1 MPATAPARRRAVR
14 AAESGR
20 ANIPTTPC
28 PSKQAPSNAHDVDAA
43 RTYQRHSLR
52 ARGDA
57 LPHHQRDATG
67 RAPHTGVSLRA
78 KQKPPQPAKPPQ
90 LESPGLAASPP
101 DGASHGAGC
110 ADWIESAIEPSS
122 WKATAH

>member
-20 ANIPTTPC
+20 ANISTTPC
-28 PSKQAPSNAHDVDAA
+28 PSKQARSDAHDVDAA
-43 RTYQRHSLR
+43 CTYQRHSLR

-67 RAPHTGVSLRA
+67 RPPTLESHCAQS
-78 KQKPPQPAKPPQ
+78 KNPQPAKPTNLQ
-90 LESPGLAASPP
+90 SPGLAASPP

-110 ADWIESAIEPSS
+110 ADWTESAIEPSS

>member
-20 ANIPTTPC
+20 ASISTTPC
-28 PSKQAPSNAHDVDAA
+28 PSKQARSDAHDVDDV

-67 RAPHTGVSLRA
+67 RAPHTRVSLRA
-78 KQKPPQPAKPPQ
+78 KQKPPTCKTYKPPK
-90 LESPGLAASPP
+90 PR
-101 DGASHGAGC
+101 AGC
-110 ADWIESAIEPSS
+110 ISTGRGLSRS
-122 WKATAH
+122 RLR